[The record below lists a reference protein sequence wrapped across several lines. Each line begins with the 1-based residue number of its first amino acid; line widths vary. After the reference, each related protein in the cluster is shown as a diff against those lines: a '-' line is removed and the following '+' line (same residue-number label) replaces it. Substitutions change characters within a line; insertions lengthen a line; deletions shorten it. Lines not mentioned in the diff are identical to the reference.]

1 LRIRRPRNAARKLVE
16 VAAGIEA
23 VQDGRIHI
31 EKINGRFIYQL
42 RDTPGEGAGC
52 VYVKITE
59 AGAAPEL
66 DDPER
71 SSNKAAPK
79 TDWNSNA

>member
-1 LRIRRPRNAARKLVE
+1 MRESR
-16 VAAGIEA
+16 
-23 VQDGRIHI
+23 
-31 EKINGRFIYQL
+31 
-42 RDTPGEGAGC
+42 T
-52 VYVKITE
+52 YVKITE
-59 AGAAPEL
+59 AGASPEL

>member
-1 LRIRRPRNAARKLVE
+1 MRESR
-16 VAAGIEA
+16 
-23 VQDGRIHI
+23 
-31 EKINGRFIYQL
+31 
-42 RDTPGEGAGC
+42 T
-52 VYVKITE
+52 YVKITE
-59 AGAAPEL
+59 ASASPEL